1 MHPMLRNVV
10 IGMVALIIAG
20 ALTALALSGRDS
32 DLSVLGLLG
41 AGIIGALVG
50 LFLYAQG
57 WVWGSRAAR
66 QRDTGQAVLIA
77 VGAGIMALVA
87 AVGLVLWRRV
97 QSASADARAGAAAA
111 LAVWTVIAG
120 HGLVDS
126 FLSFTTTYVTFALAG
141 GWALSRG
148 LVEGVRH
155 AHRI

>member
-41 AGIIGALVG
+41 AGIIGAVVG

-66 QRDTGQAVLIA
+66 QRDTGQSVLIA
-77 VGAGIMALVA
+77 IGAGVMALVA
-87 AVGLVLWRRV
+87 AV
-97 QSASADARAGAAAA
+97 A
-111 LAVWTVIAG
+111 IAG
-120 HGLVDS
+120 L
-126 FLSFTTTYVTFALAG
+126 LILALLFFIG
-141 GWALSRG
+141 
-148 LVEGVRH
+148 
-155 AHRI
+155 